1 MSDTEKRGETREF
14 RKKKR
19 KRRSMGIV
27 EILLMAVS
35 VCVLAV
41 SLWKL
46 GGILLEY
53 KAGTDAY
60 TELKSYALLKTGRAE
75 RRRRTTF

>member
-53 KAGTDAY
+53 KDTR
-60 TELKSYALLKTGRAE
+60 SRVI
-75 RRRRTTF
+75 RS